1 VGSLAAAALRLPV
14 VINTK
19 HGRNNPEQRRA
30 VFLNRVASLLSTAV
44 VAVSA
49 DAADVATRIERV
61 PRRKIRT
68 IHNGIDLERHPFPL
82 RCSSDGPLSAI
93 HVARLNPIKD
103 QLTLLEA
110 VRIVVDR
117 EPSFRLTIVGD
128 GPRRNELH
136 ELSQKLTLGDHV
148 VFLGERNDVPQ
159 LMARADLFVLSS
171 LQEGLSLTLL
181 EAMASGLAVIATD
194 VGGNR
199 ELVTPGQ
206 TGFLVPSRS
215 PERLAAAILDLLARP
230 DAVRSMGK
238 QGRALVE
245 REFGVEQMVRKYE
258 QFYSSSLRKRMSGR
272 NIATNVPERDSLN
285 GMQHVRHRG

>member
-1 VGSLAAAALRLPV
+1 
-14 VINTK
+14 
-19 HGRNNPEQRRA
+19 
-30 VFLNRVASLLSTAV
+30 
-44 VAVSA
+44 
-49 DAADVATRIERV
+49 
-61 PRRKIRT
+61 
-68 IHNGIDLERHPFPL
+68 
-82 RCSSDGPLSAI
+82 
-93 HVARLNPIKD
+93 LNPIKD